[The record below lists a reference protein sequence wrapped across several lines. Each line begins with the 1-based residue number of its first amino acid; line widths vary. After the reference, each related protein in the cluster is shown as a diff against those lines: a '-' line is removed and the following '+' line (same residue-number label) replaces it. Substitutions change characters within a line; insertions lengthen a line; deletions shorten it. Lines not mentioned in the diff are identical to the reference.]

1 MPGVSDS
8 WARNL
13 EWGSRSLHRNEN
25 TMRTGCLAT
34 RTHRPGSGAFF
45 QGSGS
50 GSEVIARI
58 RHRETDGAVNT
69 TRTLEVSSLLSK
81 RRQPPAG
88 RPISMRPEAAQRST
102 RSSLRRDAG
111 SIPRH
116 GAVACPVPPGAPPP
130 GGAPGVLGCDDKTLA
145 DRISG

>member
-34 RTHRPGSGAFF
+34 RAHRLGSGAFF
-45 QGSGS
+45 QGS

-88 RPISMRPEAAQRST
+88 RPISMRPEAAQCSTLNSFIVEARRRIDPTPRGCRLPRSPGSAT
-102 RSSLRRDAG
+102 SGWRSRRLR
-111 SIPRH
+111 
-116 GAVACPVPPGAPPP
+116 V
-130 GGAPGVLGCDDKTLA
+130 
-145 DRISG
+145 